1 MRAVRVGA
9 GGGARLVEVDRPAA
23 GAGETLVRVEA
34 AAICATDRKL
44 AVGGARRPVILGH
57 EVAGRLDDGRAVG
70 VHPDVGCGTCR
81 FCRTGFENR
90 CPYRVSIGIDRD
102 GGLAEWVAVPE
113 RQALPLDGV
122 PVELSPVL
130 EPLACCLHAVRLLDV
145 RPDDHALVVGAGP
158 MGILS
163 MWALQQ
169 AGARVAVSQRSR
181 ERRELAAQ
189 LGADAVLGPEDTAAA
204 VLGDAPRVAIV
215 TAPGPEPL
223 TRALEEVAVGGAVH
237 AFAGTPTGAPI
248 DANVVHY
255 RHLRLVGSTGSA
267 LSDYRRAIELAAAG
281 RIRLDRLPTTAVALD
296 EVPEILLG
304 ERAAPGLK
312 VVVDVGGSGE

>member
-189 LGADAVLGPEDTAAA
+189 LGADAVLGPEDTAAS

-223 TRALEEVAVGGAVH
+223 ARALEEVAVGGAVH